1 MSGSPSLAVPT
12 LAQEFDRIV
21 VEGERRGLILRAF
34 GGVGFYL
41 HARDEQ
47 LFTKLGRG
55 PVNDL
60 DLVGLSEQRNE
71 YKKLLKELGYEI
83 DWNLLVAGEGKR
95 FSFQH
100 VSEPAVEVDLFID
113 RLDMCHRI
121 ELRDRLELQPRT
133 VPLADLL
140 LEKLQIVDLNRKDMV
155 DVVVLLAEH
164 ELEGEGPDTVDLD
177 YISRLLADDWGF
189 YYTAK
194 LNLHKIRGFLG
205 EAAAE
210 RERATVAGRLERI
223 EEEIESAPKTWRWK
237 LRAKIGTKKKWYQDV
252 DEGTGAF

>member
-1 MSGSPSLAVPT
+1 M
-12 LAQEFDRIV
+12 
-21 VEGERRGLILRAF
+21 RAF

-41 HARDEQ
+41 HAQDEQ

-55 PVNDL
+55 AVNDL

-83 DWNLLVAGEGKR
+83 DWDLLVAGEGKR

-100 VSEPAVEVDLFID
+100 SGEPTVEVDLFID

-140 LEKLQIVDLNRKDMV
+140 LEKLQIVELNRKDMV

-164 ELEGEGPDTVDLD
+164 ELDGEGPVTVDLD

-189 YYTAK
+189 YYTTK
-194 LNLHKIRGFLG
+194 VNLEKIRDFLG
-205 EAAAE
+205 EAVAE
-210 RERATVAGRLERI
+210 QERAAVSGKLERI
-223 EEEIESAPKTWRWK
+223 MEAIGSAPKTRRWK
-237 LRAKIGTKKKWYQDV
+237 LRAKIGTKKRWYQDV